1 MANQSHKDQQLN
13 SPNLL
18 LISLL
23 EKVKILNTSQDI
35 PNLPQIVR
43 LIFHD
48 QSTSMASN
56 SSLDLLTNST
66 ITSYNLQISPPRLRQ
81 SGPVPF
87 SFLSKIPS

>member
-1 MANQSHKDQQLN
+1 MVNQSLKDPQLN

-23 EKVKILNTSQDI
+23 EKVKLLSTSKDI

-43 LIFHD
+43 LILLNK
-48 QSTSMASN
+48 STSMASN
-56 SSLDLLTNST
+56 PPLNLSSNSAVLST
-66 ITSYNLQISPPRLRQ
+66 RLKP
-81 SGPVPF
+81 SGPIPF